1 MEDLIVLVVD
11 DESLIV
17 LMIEDML
24 HEGGFKT
31 KVASSGEKAIKLIDE
46 NEGKFSALIT
56 DVNLGPGNLRGW
68 DVAHRAREVTP
79 TIPVVYVTGD
89 SEKEWASQGVP
100 NSILIH
106 KPFATAQILTAV
118 ANLLNHAPPQG
129 SSS

>member
-56 DVNLGPGNLRGW
+56 DVNLGPGICEAGMLLIEQGKLRL
-68 DVAHRAREVTP
+68 RSR
-79 TIPVVYVTGD
+79 
-89 SEKEWASQGVP
+89 SCM
-100 NSILIH
+100 
-106 KPFATAQILTAV
+106 
-118 ANLLNHAPPQG
+118 
-129 SSS
+129 